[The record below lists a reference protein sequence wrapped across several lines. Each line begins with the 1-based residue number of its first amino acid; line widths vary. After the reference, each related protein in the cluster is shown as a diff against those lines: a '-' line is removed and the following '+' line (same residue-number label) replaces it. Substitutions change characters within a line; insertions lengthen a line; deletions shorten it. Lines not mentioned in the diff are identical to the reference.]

1 MTDEIFKK
9 LHTDMAKVFTISLK
23 EVRGDNFILLPQYYE
38 KKKAIEKSR
47 KGLSVQS
54 ERNRLHSLS
63 KDKQDKWS
71 CDTSY

>member
-1 MTDEIFKK
+1 MADDILKK
-9 LHTDMAKVFTISLK
+9 LNTDMAKVFTISIK

-63 KDKQDKWS
+63 ANRKKD
-71 CDTSY
+71 

>member
-1 MTDEIFKK
+1 MADDILKK
-9 LHTDMAKVFTISLK
+9 LKTDMAKVFTISIK
-23 EVRGDNFILLPQYYE
+23 EVRVDNFILLTQYYE

-63 KDKQDKWS
+63 KDKQDK
-71 CDTSY
+71 